1 MLASELLEELRQ
13 NKQTTVIELV
23 TRGSWVCLFVCLFL
37 YLSVQAETQWGQEGI
52 FLLALPQGS
61 LPDSLT
67 GHIQQKI

>member
-37 YLSVQAETQWGQEGI
+37 YLSVQAETQ
-52 FLLALPQGS
+52 
-61 LPDSLT
+61 
-67 GHIQQKI
+67 